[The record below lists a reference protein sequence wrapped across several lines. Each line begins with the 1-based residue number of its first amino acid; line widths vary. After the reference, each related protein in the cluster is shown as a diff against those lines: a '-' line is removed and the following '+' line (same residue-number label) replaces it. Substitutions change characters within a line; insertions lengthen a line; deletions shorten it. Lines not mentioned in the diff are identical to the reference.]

1 MDKKFERN
9 DCMKKIMAVNAGS
22 SSLKFQLLEM
32 PNEVVITEGIIERIG
47 LEDAYYTIKINGEK
61 HKEVLPVANH
71 GVAVNILLEDLIKR
85 GIIKDLHEIAGVGHR
100 IVQGGNLFKCSTL
113 VDDEVIEGIAEL
125 CDLAPLHNPAHLVGI
140 EAFRKALPDVKQV
153 VVFDT
158 AFHQTMAPEAYMY
171 ALPYEWYEKYGIR
184 KYGAHGTSHEYV
196 AKEAARLMER
206 PFESLKIVTLHL
218 GNGASLAAIKDG
230 KCVDTSMGLTPLEG
244 IPMGTRSGNI
254 DPTVVEYIANK
265 EKLSVSEIL
274 TILNKKSGYLGV
286 SGVSNDSRDLEKGM
300 EEGNERCRLALD
312 IQYKRIADYIGSYY
326 VLLGGIDVIVFTA
339 GIGENSERCRSEVIK
354 RISVLGIKLD
364 EQANHVRG
372 KEALITTPDSK
383 IKAYLIPT
391 NEELVIAR
399 DTLRLIS
406 ESK

>member
-1 MDKKFERN
+1 
-9 DCMKKIMAVNAGS
+9 MKKIMAVNAGS

-406 ESK
+406 ENK

>member
-1 MDKKFERN
+1 
-9 DCMKKIMAVNAGS
+9 MKKIMAVNAGS

-113 VDDEVIEGIAEL
+113 VDDEVIEGIAKL

>member
-1 MDKKFERN
+1 MDKRFERN